1 MSELVKQILLFLF
14 SFVSNFFFLKILIP
28 FLSRSI
34 PALPNERGMH
44 KLSKPSSG
52 GLSFVLIYSILSI
65 YQGFYLPLLSLPMG
79 IIGLIDDKYDI
90 SRLFRIITQILTIYF
105 LIIFLKNDPNTSAH
119 FFAQYG
125 LWGYLFLVLLGTSI
139 INFVNFMDGIDGLV
153 CGSMIM
159 ILFTLNGE
167 VNFLI
172 PIIGTLCGFLYFNWY
187 PSKIFMG
194 DMGSLFLGTFLVSL
208 IYSNSSSWIGI
219 IKILILCSPLFLDA
233 IVCIF
238 RRIINKKNIFN
249 SHKSHLYQRLVSNGM
264 KHSTVSIIYIS
275 SIGLLSIFYLYSN
288 LINLSIVAG
297 IIFLIGV
304 FLEKNYAIDFDKS

>member
-1 MSELVKQILLFLF
+1 MPELVKQNFHVLF
-14 SFVSNFFFLKILIP
+14 SFIFTFFLLKILIP

-44 KLSKPSSG
+44 KISKASSG
-52 GLSFVLIYSILSI
+52 GLSFILIYSLLAI
-65 YQGFYLPLLSLPMG
+65 YQGFYLPLLSLPMA

-90 SRLFRIITQILTIYF
+90 SRLFRIITQILTIYL
-105 LIIFLKNDPNTSAH
+105 LIIFLNNNPNTSAH
-119 FFAQYG
+119 LLVQYG
-125 LWGYLFLVLLGTSI
+125 SWGYFFLLLLGTSI

-159 ILFTLNGE
+159 IFATLNGE
-167 VNFLI
+167 VHYLL
-172 PIIGTLCGFLYFNWY
+172 PLIGTLCGFLYFNWY

-194 DMGSLFLGTFLVSL
+194 DTGSLFLGTFLVSL
-208 IYSNSSSWIGI
+208 IYNDSSSWIGI
-219 IKILILCSPLFLDA
+219 IKILLLCSPLFLDA

-238 RRIINKKNIFN
+238 RRLINKKNIFD

-275 SIGLLSIFYLYSN
+275 STGLLSIFYSYST
-288 LINLSIVAG
+288 LINLSTMAG
-297 IIFLIGV
+297 IIFLLGV
-304 FLEKNYAIDFDKS
+304 FLDKNYAIDFDKS